1 MRIIYTALLIVLYP
15 ILKMGSRVNKKLAA
29 KINGYNQVIPQKSSK
44 QPVYWFHCASLGEF
58 DMALPVMEELKQQIE
73 GCQIIVT
80 FFSPSGM
87 EHYHKRNHV
96 ADSVYYL
103 PYDIPS
109 KLNTFIDQNNPVACF
124 LVKYEFWP
132 NLIYCL
138 NKHNVKTVSICTVL
152 RADQRFF
159 KWWGGLFRK
168 SLGQVN
174 EFYVQTKQTH
184 ELLNRLNIR
193 DVEVTGDTR
202 YDRVLANKAK
212 NEANLMIET
221 FLGNEKAIILG
232 STWQIDEEIL
242 IPFLKGHD
250 KKVIIAPHDISANHI
265 EYITELVGADYCL
278 YSSYQGEQCKFLIL
292 DTIGLLTSAYK
303 YGTWA
308 YVGGGFSGKLHN
320 ILEPAV
326 YGLPVIFG
334 PKHHR
339 FHEAQSFIDHK
350 FGFSIQQDSELF
362 ALVNTIE
369 SDLVQISA
377 RATAFVEENAGASKK
392 IVTHFLIKHSS

>member
-1 MRIIYTALLIVLYP
+1 MRLIYTALLFILYP
-15 ILKMGSRVNKKLAA
+15 ILKMGSRLNKKLAV
-29 KINGYNQVIPQKSSK
+29 KISGYNQLIPQKSSK

-73 GCQIIVT
+73 RCQIIVT

-109 KLNTFIDQNNPVACF
+109 KLNTFIQHQKPVACF

-138 NKHNVKTVSICTVL
+138 NKHNVKIVSICTVL
-152 RADQRFF
+152 RSDQRFF

-168 SLGQVN
+168 TLRQVN
-174 EFYVQTKQTH
+174 QFYVQSNQTK
-184 ELLNRLNIR
+184 ELLNDLNILN
-193 DVEVTGDTR
+193 VKVTGDTR
-202 YDRVLANKAK
+202 YDRVIENKSK
-212 NEANLMIET
+212 NDSNQIIET
-221 FLGNEKAIILG
+221 FLGNDKAIILG
-232 STWQIDEEIL
+232 STWPIEEARL
-242 IPFLKGHD
+242 IPFLKEHD

-265 EYITELVGADYCL
+265 QFITELIEIDYCL
-278 YSSYQGEQCKFLIL
+278 YSSYKGEQCRFLVL
-292 DTIGLLTSAYK
+292 DTIGVLTSAYK
-303 YGTWA
+303 YGYWS

-339 FHEAQSFIDHK
+339 FHEAQSFIDHG
-350 FGFSIQQDSELF
+350 FGFSIQSVDQLNK
-362 ALVNTIE
+362 LVHTIE
-369 SDLVQISA
+369 SNLPKISA
-377 RATAFVEENAGASKK
+377 HAIAFVEENAGASKS
-392 IVTHFLIKHSS
+392 IVEHFITRHSN